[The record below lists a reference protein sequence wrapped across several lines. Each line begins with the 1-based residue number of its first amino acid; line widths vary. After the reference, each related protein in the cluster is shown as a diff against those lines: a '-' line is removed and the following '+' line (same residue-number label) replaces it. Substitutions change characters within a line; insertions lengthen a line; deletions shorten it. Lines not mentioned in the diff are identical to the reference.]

1 MPAASAFYPRV
12 VALAVA
18 GLLGVALWR
27 IFAPFVTP
35 MAWAAVLAF
44 LLFPLNH
51 RLRRRLRGRAG
62 LAAGVLT
69 VLAPVG
75 VLLPLSALSIAFVAQ
90 ISALLQ
96 RIEAI
101 APHFAPLSTGDLRQF
116 PTAARIYDWFATHG
130 LFSGEEVRSWMV
142 SGARETLQRAAGLGG
157 SFFLGAVSS
166 LFGIALMLVLL
177 FFFLRDGDAMIARVR
192 AWIPLDPAHEERLLE
207 RLGGVTRAIVY
218 GTTMTAI
225 VQGIVLGVGFAI
237 ADLASPVVFGVL
249 GALLAML
256 PLGGTALV
264 WMPAALWLFVD
275 GRWGYGI
282 FMSIWGLMLSSIDNV
297 LKPMLISG
305 RGPVSALVVF
315 IGVLGGISAF
325 GPIGI
330 IAGPIILSLTLSL
343 VLFAEEARSRGTP
356 TD

>member
-27 IFAPFVTP
+27 IFTPFATP

-44 LLFPLNH
+44 LLFPLNL

-75 VLLPLSALSIAFVAQ
+75 VLLPLSALSIAFVTQ
-90 ISALLQ
+90 ISTLL
-96 RIEAI
+96 RRVEAT
-101 APHFAPLSTGDLRQF
+101 APRVAPLSAVDLRQF
-116 PTAARIYDWFATHG
+116 PVAARIYDWFAAHEG
-130 LFSGEEVRSWMV
+130 FSGEEVRGWMV
-142 SGARETLQRAAGLGG
+142 VGAHEAVQRAAGLGG

-166 LFGIALMLVLL
+166 IFGVALMLVLL
-177 FFFLRDGDAMIARVR
+177 FFFLRDGDAMIVRVR
-192 AWIPLDPAHEERLLE
+192 AWIPLDPGHEKRLLE

-225 VQGIVLGVGFAI
+225 VQGILLGIGFVI

-264 WMPAALWLFVD
+264 WVPATLWLFVD

-305 RGPVSALVVF
+305 RAPVSALVVF

-330 IAGPIILSLTLSL
+330 NAGPRIISLTLSL
-343 VLFAEEARSRGTP
+343 VLLAAEARARGPP